1 MSKLVES
8 FLADAIERVK
18 TPEIQEAVKTNILA
32 PLLMSILKFLAPIL
46 VVLVLLWVLTLGGVI
61 VLLMRDKVR
70 VE

>member
-8 FLADAIERVK
+8 FLTDAIERVK
-18 TPEIQEAVKTNILA
+18 TPEIQEVVKTNILA

-46 VVLVLLWVLTLGGVI
+46 AVLVLLWVLTLGGVI
-61 VLLMRDKVR
+61 VLLMRDKAR